1 MIEKGPLS
9 CRGSTGWYIDGIL
22 AHGILY
28 MQNSVK
34 MTVGPCVFVQLMP
47 VFSAW
52 WQFWNKVY
60 VVSIILSST
69 VFVAVLVHFSSA
81 E

>member
-1 MIEKGPLS
+1 
-9 CRGSTGWYIDGIL
+9 
-22 AHGILY
+22 

-52 WQFWNKVY
+52 WPFWNKVF